1 MNHSQNI
8 VDKILQ
14 ATNNGLDIILEIFP
28 QANTRQNFRIRD
40 AQDDKNPSA
49 SLYQDRDSGRW
60 KIHDHAGDIRAE
72 DCFGVYAI
80 ENGLSYREAIFEVG
94 RKLQLERGIQ
104 IFDEVKEIYKY
115 EYREY
120 AVADCPV
127 ELNAKGYHYVVNET
141 LSDYE
146 LSCLG
151 GVVSSKKT
159 DGTYEK
165 QSIITD
171 EVCKRVNLFSL
182 KEYYQYKKND
192 DGTEKVMHFI
202 STDRFPILAFIN
214 QDAKLGEWLK
224 IYMPKGSKKL
234 QADGRDRRFKY
245 LGGKPS
251 RYIFGLE
258 YLERKY
264 KDAFEKAKQ
273 EYAAKEKIDLN
284 EVSDNDV
291 NFKLERICIATGGS
305 DGLNLLALGEFP
317 IWFNSE
323 TEHIDEKLFED
334 LSKMAEYVVNIPDT
348 DATGKK
354 EGRRLALEFLQL
366 RTLWLDDYSP
376 KERFVKDFKDFVRCY
391 PSLTKTK
398 LTHKV
403 KSILEAAKP
412 AQFWEELVAKN
423 GRKSYEFN
431 PIFGFYFL
439 RLNGFSRLED
449 ENKEKTT
456 FIRVDGAIVEV
467 LKDTQTIKS
476 FFTNYLTER
485 QKKDGV
491 RKIPTRLIN
500 TLITSQKLSEG
511 TLNFIHERKLQFH
524 NFEKYAQNINFSTG
538 SYRITADKIEEV
550 KDHKNY
556 VLKNKLTDV
565 LIRQNAGFNFSTKG
579 FNLIKEVE
587 ENRIFEIKET
597 GEGIYEIDIKIKNC
611 HLLNY
616 LIQTS
621 RMYWEKERKAYIDRG
636 MKEEFFFEN
645 TRFKITSEDLTEEE
659 NQEHVNHLVNK
670 IFVIGYLF
678 HRYKNPSNPWMPLAL
693 DNAVMGDKEAHGG
706 SGKSIFF
713 EMFKYFMN
721 VKEIDGKMDFKN
733 NRFWKEGITKHT
745 DLIYIDDL
753 NKGVEFNMF
762 YTMTTGNITIDTKN
776 SNLID
781 INKKESGKLAISYN
795 YSLKDLQGS
804 STRRNLILAFSDYFH
819 ARSEERKERQPKD
832 DFGLQLYDDFDQKQW
847 ELTIRFVVECFQF
860 YIKQNK
866 KIEAPINNIMRRSY
880 LTLMGEHFQ
889 GWADAYFNEKENQEL
904 IREVV
909 FNEFLQFVNGRKI
922 HWLMNIT
929 PKAWMQKLQYWCKY
943 NELEIKSEVKRVPL
957 IDLQT
962 SLPIMENGK
971 QKTGAKEVISIIK
984 KEETKEETLEI
995 DYPETDDEF

>member
-258 YLERKY
+258 NLERKY

-273 EYAAKEKIDLN
+273 EYATKEKIDLN

-556 VLKNKLTDV
+556 VLKNKLVDV

-847 ELTIRFVVECFQF
+847 ELTIRLVVECFQF

-971 QKTGAKEVISIIK
+971 QKTGAKEVITIIK

>member
-1 MNHSQNI
+1 
-8 VDKILQ
+8 
-14 ATNNGLDIILEIFP
+14 
-28 QANTRQNFRIRD
+28 
-40 AQDDKNPSA
+40 
-49 SLYQDRDSGRW
+49 
-60 KIHDHAGDIRAE
+60 
-72 DCFGVYAI
+72 
-80 ENGLSYREAIFEVG
+80 
-94 RKLQLERGIQ
+94 
-104 IFDEVKEIYKY
+104 
-115 EYREY
+115 
-120 AVADCPV
+120 
-127 ELNAKGYHYVVNET
+127 
-141 LSDYE
+141 
-146 LSCLG
+146 
-151 GVVSSKKT
+151 
-159 DGTYEK
+159 
-165 QSIITD
+165 
-171 EVCKRVNLFSL
+171 
-182 KEYYQYKKND
+182 
-192 DGTEKVMHFI
+192 
-202 STDRFPILAFIN
+202 
-214 QDAKLGEWLK
+214 
-224 IYMPKGSKKL
+224 
-234 QADGRDRRFKY
+234 
-245 LGGKPS
+245 
-251 RYIFGLE
+251 
-258 YLERKY
+258 
-264 KDAFEKAKQ
+264 
-273 EYAAKEKIDLN
+273 
-284 EVSDNDV
+284 
-291 NFKLERICIATGGS
+291 
-305 DGLNLLALGEFP
+305 
-317 IWFNSE
+317 
-323 TEHIDEKLFED
+323 
-334 LSKMAEYVVNIPDT
+334 
-348 DATGKK
+348 
-354 EGRRLALEFLQL
+354 
-366 RTLWLDDYSP
+366 
-376 KERFVKDFKDFVRCY
+376 
-391 PSLTKTK
+391 
-398 LTHKV
+398 
-403 KSILEAAKP
+403 
-412 AQFWEELVAKN
+412 
-423 GRKSYEFN
+423 
-431 PIFGFYFL
+431 
-439 RLNGFSRLED
+439 
-449 ENKEKTT
+449 
-456 FIRVDGAIVEV
+456 
-467 LKDTQTIKS
+467 
-476 FFTNYLTER
+476 
-485 QKKDGV
+485 
-491 RKIPTRLIN
+491 
-500 TLITSQKLSEG
+500 
-511 TLNFIHERKLQFH
+511 LQFH

-847 ELTIRFVVECFQF
+847 ELTIRLVVECFQF

-889 GWADAYFNEKENQEL
+889 GWADAYFNEKENKEL
-904 IREVV
+904 VREVV
-909 FNEFLQFVNGRKI
+909 FNEFLKYVTDRRI
-922 HWLMNIT
+922 SWLINIT
-929 PKAWMQKLQYWCKY
+929 AKAWMQKLQYWCKY

-984 KEETKEETLEI
+984 KEEAKEETLEI

>member
-28 QANTRQNFRIRD
+28 QATDKHNFRIRD
-40 AQDDKNPSA
+40 AHDDKNPSA
-49 SLYQDRDSGRW
+49 SLYEDRNSGRW

-120 AVADCPV
+120 SLADCPV

-273 EYAAKEKIDLN
+273 EYATKEKIDLN

-323 TEHIDEKLFED
+323 TEHIDEKLFDD
-334 LSKMAEYVVNIPDT
+334 LSRMAEVVVNIPDT

-376 KERFVKDFKDFVRCY
+376 KERYVKDFKDFVRCF
-391 PSLTKTK
+391 PSFTKSKLTKR
-398 LTHKV
+398 V
-403 KSILEAAKP
+403 KDILEAAKP
-412 AQFWEELVAKN
+412 AQFWEEVVAKN

-431 PIFGFYFL
+431 PTYGFYFL
-439 RLNGFSRLED
+439 RLNGFSILED
-449 ENKEKTT
+449 KSKEKLTY
-456 FIRVDGAIVEV
+456 IKVEGAIVEI
-467 LKDTQTIKS
+467 LKDSQSIKS
-476 FFTNYLTER
+476 FFKKFLDER
-485 QKKDGV
+485 QKIDGV
-491 RKIPTRLIN
+491 RKIPVRLVNMIM
-500 TLITSQKLSEG
+500 TSPKLSDS
-511 TLNFIHERKLQFH
+511 TLSFLHQRNLQFH

-538 SYRITADKIEEV
+538 SYRITADSIEEV
-550 KDHKNY
+550 KEHKNF
-556 VLKNKLTDV
+556 VLKSKLVDE
-565 LIRQNAGFNFSTKG
+565 LIRENTKFNFNTRG
-579 FNLIKEVE
+579 FNLIKEVN

-597 GEGIYEIDIKIKNC
+597 GDGLFEIDIKVKNC
-611 HLLNY
+611 NLLNY

-621 RMYWEKERKAYIDRG
+621 RMYWEKERKAYIDKG
-636 MKEEFFFEN
+636 MKEEFFYEN

-659 NQEHVNHLVNK
+659 NQEQINHLVNK

-713 EMFKYFMN
+713 DMFKYCMQ
-721 VKEIDGKMDFKN
+721 VEEIDGKTDFKN

-753 NKGVEFNMF
+753 GKGVEFSMF
-762 YTMTTGNITIDTKN
+762 YTMVTGNITVDTKQV
-776 SNLID
+776 SLVK

-819 ARSEERKERQPKD
+819 ARSEDRKEYQPKD
-832 DFGLQLYDDFDQKQW
+832 DFGNQLYEDFDQKQW
-847 ELTIRFVVECFQF
+847 ELTIRLWVECFQF

-889 GWADAYFNEKENQEL
+889 EWADAYFNEKMNQEL
-904 IREVV
+904 VREMV
-909 FNEFLQFVNGRKI
+909 FQEFLHFVRDRKI

-929 PKAWMQKLQYWCKY
+929 PKSWMQKLQYWCKY
-943 NELEIKSEVKRVPL
+943 NELEIKSDVKRVPL

-995 DYPETDDEF
+995 DYLETDDEF

>member
-1 MNHSQNI
+1 MNYSQNI

-14 ATNNGLDIILEIFP
+14 ATNNGLDIIQEIFP
-28 QANTRQNFRIRD
+28 QATDKRNFRIRD

-60 KIHDHAGDIRAE
+60 KIHDHAGDIRSE

-80 ENGLSYREAIFEVG
+80 ENQLSYREAIFEIG
-94 RKLQLERGIQ
+94 RKLQLEKGIK
-104 IFDEVKEIYKY
+104 IFDEVREIYKY

-120 AVADCPV
+120 SLADCPIT
-127 ELNAKGYHYVVNET
+127 LNDKGYFYVVNPE
-141 LSDYE
+141 LSEYE

-151 GVVSSKKT
+151 GVVSEKKT
-159 DGTYEK
+159 DGTYDK
-165 QSIITD
+165 KSIITN
-171 EVCKRVNLFSL
+171 EVCQKVNLFSL
-182 KEYYQYKKND
+182 KEYYQKKKND

-202 STDRFPILAFIN
+202 ATERFPILAFIN
-214 QDAKLGEWLK
+214 HDAKLGEWLK

-234 QADGRDRRFKY
+234 QEDGRDRRFKY

-258 YLERKY
+258 YVHQVYME
-264 KDAFEKAKQ
+264 AFEKARL
-273 EYAAKEKIDLN
+273 EYAYKEGKN
-284 EVSDNDV
+284 EAEVSDNDID
-291 NFKLERICIATGGS
+291 FKLERICIATGGS

-323 TEHIDEKLFED
+323 TEHIDEKLFDD
-334 LSKMAEYVVNIPDT
+334 LSRMAEVVVNIPDT

-376 KERFVKDFKDFVRCY
+376 KERYVKDFKDFVRCF
-391 PSLTKTK
+391 PSFTKTK
-398 LTHKV
+398 LTKRV
-403 KSILEAAKP
+403 KEILEAAKP

-431 PIFGFYFL
+431 PTYGFYFL

-456 FIRVDGAIVEV
+456 FIKVDGAIVEV

-476 FFTNYLTER
+476 FFTNYLYER
-485 QKKDGV
+485 QKREGV

-500 TLITSQKLSEG
+500 TLITSQKLSDG
-511 TLNFIHERKLQFH
+511 TLNFLHERKLQFH

-538 SYRITADKIEEV
+538 SYRITADSIEEV
-550 KDHKNY
+550 KEHKNF
-556 VLKNKLTDV
+556 VLKSKLVDE
-565 LIRQNAGFNFSTKG
+565 LIRKNAGYNFNTKG
-579 FNLIKEVE
+579 FNLIKEVN

-597 GEGIYEIDIKIKNC
+597 GDGLFEIDIKVKNC
-611 HLLNY
+611 NLLNY

-621 RMYWEKERKAYIDRG
+621 RMYWETERKAYIGKG
-636 MKEEFFFEN
+636 MKEEFFYEN

-659 NQEHVNHLVNK
+659 NQEQINHLVNK

-713 EMFKYFMN
+713 EMFKYFMH

-753 NKGVEFNMF
+753 GKGVEFNMF

-776 SNLID
+776 SNLVD

-804 STRRNLILAFSDYFH
+804 STRRNLILAFSDYYH
-819 ARSEERKERQPKD
+819 ARSEDRKERQPKD
-832 DFGLQLYDDFDQKQW
+832 DFGAQLYDDFDQKQW
-847 ELTIRFVVECFQF
+847 ELVIRFMIECFQF

-889 GWADAYFNEKENQEL
+889 EWADAYFNEKMNQEL
-904 IREVV
+904 VREMV
-909 FNEFLQFVNGRKI
+909 FQEFLHFVRDRKI

-929 PKAWMQKLQYWCKY
+929 PKSWMQKIHFWCKY
-943 NELEIKSEVKRVPL
+943 NEFEVKSEVKRVPL
-957 IDLQT
+957 VDLATLQ
-962 SLPIMENGK
+962 PILENGR
-971 QKTGAKEVISIIK
+971 QKTGAKEVICIVA
-984 KEETKEETLEI
+984 KEEEAQEGTPEI
-995 DYPETDDEF
+995 EFDDDF